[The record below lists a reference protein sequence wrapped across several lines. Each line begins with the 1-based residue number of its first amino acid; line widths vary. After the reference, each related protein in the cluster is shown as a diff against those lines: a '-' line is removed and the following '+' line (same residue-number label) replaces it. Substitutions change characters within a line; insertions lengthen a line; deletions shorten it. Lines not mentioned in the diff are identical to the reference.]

1 MNRSRGTVAGVFL
14 LPAVAAATTWVATY
28 AWRGFSEEPGGYLN
42 PLLLLA
48 AVVAGTGIALRW
60 WRVPAPVVVLA
71 QALAGGVVAMLLIT
85 GSPLPIGGG
94 WTELHRAISQALDT
108 AQRFAAPV
116 PSQAPPID
124 ALMILCGLLCL
135 VLVDF
140 LACTLHR
147 VPLAGLP
154 LLTIYSIPVSLVGN
168 DISWWIFAATAAG
181 YLTMLFLQETD
192 QVSRWGRPIGIDRET
207 GDPISY
213 GAGAHVVRSTA
224 GTIGGAATALAI
236 FLPALIPTAGLHVFD
251 FGPGSGG
258 GDDIRID
265 NPTADLVRDFKQGD
279 DTPLVR
285 VTTNDPDPSYLRI
298 VALTRFS
305 NVEWSPGDRDV
316 PADNR
321 AVGAMPPPQG
331 VEPATPRTEEPYDI
345 TVLPAFHST
354 WLPTAATTSRVVADG
369 DWRYDDK
376 TMDFLAVPEDLT
388 TSDMRYTM
396 TQVELD
402 LTADELRS
410 AGTASGR
417 VDELFTEIPDDLPP
431 IVRELA
437 VEVTGSQ
444 QTRFEKAVALQNWF
458 RDDFEYSLDEVQ
470 GSGYA
475 ALEQF
480 LGDGPDGR
488 TGYCEQF
495 ASAMAIMARVLGI
508 PARVAIGFLA
518 PTQTGASTY
527 VYTARDLH
535 AWPELYFDGAGWVR
549 FEPTPA
555 GRSGDVPE
563 YTRIGEGPDTGPSD
577 SAEPS
582 AGESSLLPTNRP
594 RVEETDVTTG
604 AFAGSG
610 GGNGPWLIA
619 GGAVLAGVLLL
630 VGALLPRTIR
640 GRRRQHR
647 LGSGDPELAWAE
659 LRDTA
664 VDLGVPW
671 PEGRSP
677 RATRHRLV
685 DHLGTPVGPQ
695 TPERP
700 AHGEAIAPDAVGSL
714 DRLVHELE
722 LERYARPGS
731 GSAPDRAVVR
741 SDTESVIA
749 ALVGGAPGSARRRA
763 TWWPRSVLTLSRR
776 TRRSAPTTVETPY
789 GGIVDHAS

>member
-1 MNRSRGTVAGVFL
+1 MNRSRGTVAGTFL
-14 LPAVAAATTWVATY
+14 LPAVAAATTWIACY

-48 AVVAGTGIALRW
+48 IVVAGTGVALRW
-60 WRVPAPVVVLA
+60 WRVPAPLVVLV
-71 QALAGGVVAMLLIT
+71 QALASGVVAMLLIT
-85 GSPLPIGGG
+85 GSPLPVGDG
-94 WTELHRAISQALDT
+94 WAELDRAISQALDS

-116 PSQAPPID
+116 PTQAPPID

-135 VLVDF
+135 LLVDF
-140 LACTLHR
+140 LACTWHK

-168 DISWWIFAATAAG
+168 DISWWVFAATAAG
-181 YLTMLFLQETD
+181 YLTMLFLQESD
-192 QVSRWGRPIGIDRET
+192 AVQRWGRPIGVDRET
-207 GDPISY
+207 GDPIAY

-224 GTIGGAATALAI
+224 GTVGGVATALAV

-258 GDDIRID
+258 SDDIRID
-265 NPTADLVRDFKQGD
+265 NPTADLVRDFKAGD

-285 VTTNDPDPSYLRI
+285 VTTNDPDPSYLR
-298 VALTRFS
+298 VVELTRFT

-321 AVGAMPPPQG
+321 AVGALPPPLG
-331 VEPATPRTEEPYDI
+331 VDPGTPRTETPYDI
-345 TVLPAFHST
+345 SVLPAFQST
-354 WLPTAATTSRVVADG
+354 WLPTSTIASRVVADG
-369 DWRYDDK
+369 DWRYDDD
-376 TMDFLAVPEDLT
+376 TMDFLAVPDDLT
-388 TSDMRYTM
+388 TSDLQYSM
-396 TQVELD
+396 TKVDLD
-402 LTADELRS
+402 LSPEQLRT
-410 AGTASGR
+410 AGTPAGR
-417 VDELFTEIPDDLPP
+417 VSEIFTDIPDDLPP
-431 IVRELA
+431 VVRELA
-437 VEVTGSQ
+437 VEVTGSE
-444 QTRFEKAVALQNWF
+444 QTKFEKAVALQDWF
-458 RDDFEYSLDEVQ
+458 REEFDYSLDEVQ
-470 GSGYA
+470 GSGYD

-480 LGDGPDGR
+480 LGEGDNGR
-488 TGYCEQF
+488 SGYCEQF

-508 PARVAIGFLA
+508 PARVAIGFLN

-555 GRSGDVPE
+555 SRSGEVPS
-563 YTRIGEGPDTGPSD
+563 YTRIGEGPDDQPSD

-582 AGESSLLPTNRP
+582 AGESSQLPNNRP
-594 RVEETDVTTG
+594 VVEETDVATG
-604 AFAGSG
+604 DFAGSG
-610 GGNGPWLIA
+610 GGSGRWYLA
-619 GGAVLAGVLLL
+619 GGAVLAGALLL
-630 VGALLPRTIR
+630 VGALLPRTV
-640 GRRRQHR
+640 RRRRREHR

-664 VDLGVPW
+664 VDLGIPW

-677 RATRHRLV
+677 RATRQRLV

-700 AHGEAIAPDAVGSL
+700 AHGAEIAPEAVESL

-722 LERYARPGS
+722 LQRYARPGS
-731 GSAPDRAVVR
+731 ASTADRDAVRTDTRAVL
-741 SDTESVIA
+741 T
-749 ALVGGAPGSARRRA
+749 ALVGGTAGAARRRA
-763 TWWPRSVLTLSRR
+763 SWWPRSVLTVTRR
-776 TRRSAPTTVETPY
+776 TRRTATGTVETPY